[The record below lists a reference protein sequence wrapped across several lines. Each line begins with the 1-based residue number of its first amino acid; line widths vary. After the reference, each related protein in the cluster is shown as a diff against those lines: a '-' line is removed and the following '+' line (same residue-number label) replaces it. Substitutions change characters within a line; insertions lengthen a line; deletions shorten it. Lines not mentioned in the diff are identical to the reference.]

1 MQIIF
6 PSQLRKRGKQ
16 ALRCVMQ
23 EIECEAELVLATL
36 MESQQAEPLSQQPQP
51 GPAGGRL
58 GAAPNSVV
66 PGDTPYGARGR
77 HQPGLQCGTESCS
90 VIFRL
95 W

>member
-1 MQIIF
+1 M
-6 PSQLRKRGKQ
+6 RKRGKQ
-16 ALRCVMQ
+16 GLRCSVIQ

-66 PGDTPYGARGR
+66 PGDTPDGARGR
-77 HQPGLQCGTESCS
+77 HQPRLQCGTESCS
-90 VIFRL
+90 VISGV

>member
-1 MQIIF
+1 MQDLF
-6 PSQLRKRGKQ
+6 PAQFCKTGKQ
-16 ALRCVMQ
+16 ALRCSVIQ

-51 GPAGGRL
+51 GPAGGRF

-77 HQPGLQCGTESCS
+77 HRPGL
-90 VIFRL
+90 
-95 W
+95 